1 MEHKCKNCLL
11 LNKEKMEC
19 KVAILVNGEQI
30 HMPVF
35 LEDDC
40 HLEELKIEVDQVR
53 WIENKDE
60 NNKSYVQIEYPENFF
75 KNNEL

>member
-11 LNKEKMEC
+11 LDKNKMQC
-19 KVAILVNGEQI
+19 KVAILIQGEQI
-30 HMPVF
+30 HIPVF

-40 HLEELKIEVDQVR
+40 HLKELNIEVDQVR

-75 KNNEL
+75 LNE

>member
-11 LNKEKMEC
+11 LDKSKMQC
-19 KVAILVNGEQI
+19 KVAILLDGQQVHI
-30 HMPVF
+30 PVF

-40 HLEELKIEVDQVR
+40 HLEELNIEVDQIR
-53 WIENKDE
+53 WIEKKDE

-75 KNNEL
+75 INE